1 MKAIFRFALPAL
13 LTLSILPAFGQ
24 TSGQA
29 VYMRSS
35 ISQPWGQNT
44 NEDAMDQVFPGNWT
58 TVYYE
63 TVDPVALLSS
73 ATRFIFMEGGDSS
86 YDPFA
91 AFINNNLVP
100 LTQWISNGG
109 RLLIMSAPNNPLV
122 STHLYLPGNIAL
134 LSDEFYA
141 SAATSA
147 IAVDISNRI
156 FSAPYG
162 ATGYYFTGDFFSH
175 GYFTG
180 PQLQPI
186 MLNDLSEVVLGQYQY
201 GTGLMVYGGMT
212 TDNFQQGLLPT
223 APHLLLENIID
234 YTAYIS
240 VCPATG
246 CPPSS

>member
-1 MKAIFRFALPAL
+1 MKAIFCFALPAL

-24 TSGQA
+24 TGQA

-35 ISQPWGQNT
+35 ISQPWGQST

-58 TVYYE
+58 TLYYE
-63 TVDPVALLSS
+63 TVDPAALLSS
-73 ATRFIFMEGGDSS
+73 ATSFIFMEGGDSS

-91 AFINNNLVP
+91 TFINTYGVQ
-100 LTQWISNGG
+100 LTTWISNGG

-122 STHLYLPGNIAL
+122 STQLYLPGNIAL
-134 LSDEFYA
+134 QSDAFYA

-147 IAVDISNRI
+147 SAVDISNPI
-156 FSAPYG
+156 FFRPYG

-186 MLNDLSEVVLGQYQY
+186 MLNNLSEIVLGQYQY
-201 GTGLMVYGGMT
+201 GTGLMVYGAMT
-212 TDNFQQGLLPT
+212 TDNFQQGELPT
-223 APHLLLENIID
+223 APHSLLENIIY
-234 YTAYIS
+234 YTALIS
-240 VCPATG
+240 TQL
-246 CPPSS
+246 